1 MKKSLF
7 ALALVTC
14 FTFGVPNLATAEKE
28 CQSGNVESCT
38 QAGALYLYSDNP
50 NKGVKLLKE
59 TCDKGD
65 MSSCWILGSEYIGKR
80 ILEKDIEKAKFYFEK
95 ACEGGYYMG
104 CMSLAVNIYGTDDME
119 KAAIYYRKGC
129 DLGNSLGSENALG
142 RLDSCYRFAIYSQL
156 AMNDTKK
163 AAQYYKKACDL
174 GKDDPSA
181 GLFNT
186 WQKSCDMY
194 ELLK

>member
-1 MKKSLF
+1 
-7 ALALVTC
+7 
-14 FTFGVPNLATAEKE
+14 
-28 CQSGNVESCT
+28 
-38 QAGALYLYSDNP
+38 
-50 NKGVKLLKE
+50 
-59 TCDKGD
+59 
-65 MSSCWILGSEYIGKR
+65 
-80 ILEKDIEKAKFYFEK
+80 
-95 ACEGGYYMG
+95 
-104 CMSLAVNIYGTDDME
+104 ME
-119 KAAIYYRKGC
+119 KAAIYYRKSC
-129 DLGNSLGSENALG
+129 NLGNSLGSENALG
-142 RLDSCYRFAIYSQL
+142 SFDSCYRFAIYSQL